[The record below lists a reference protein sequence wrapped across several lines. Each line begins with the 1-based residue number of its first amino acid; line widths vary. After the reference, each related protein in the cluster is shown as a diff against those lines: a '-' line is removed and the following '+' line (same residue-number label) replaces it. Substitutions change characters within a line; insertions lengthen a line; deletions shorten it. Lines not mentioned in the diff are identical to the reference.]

1 MKKRGFWGI
10 IAFLSSNVGVKDW
23 CTRFHMRVMLKKVPF
38 WNSTLAKT
46 PSYRDIINFPM
57 FTAPEL
63 FKMLHHKCSGTA
75 MRRTQKAYE

>member
-38 WNSTLAKT
+38 WNSSQQQPYLFGKT
-46 PSYRDIINFPM
+46 FFRVADKIV
-57 FTAPEL
+57 EV
-63 FKMLHHKCSGTA
+63 
-75 MRRTQKAYE
+75 Q